1 MAQNVSAAPKALSDG
16 NTQGTLVNPALD
28 SAGAAAKLGFFGTT
42 PIAQPTPTNGVT
54 TIAAGSTT
62 SVFVNTTF
70 AGSIGS
76 TAYTVYD
83 IVDVLKKLG
92 LLKA

>member
-1 MAQNVSAAPKALSDG
+1 MALNVQAAPKQLSDG
-16 NTQGTLVNPALD
+16 NTQGTVVNPALD

-42 PIAQPTPTNGVT
+42 PIAQPTPTNGT
-54 TIAAGSTT
+54 TTVAAGATT
-62 SVFVNTTF
+62 SVFTNTTF
-70 AGSIGS
+70 AGSVGS